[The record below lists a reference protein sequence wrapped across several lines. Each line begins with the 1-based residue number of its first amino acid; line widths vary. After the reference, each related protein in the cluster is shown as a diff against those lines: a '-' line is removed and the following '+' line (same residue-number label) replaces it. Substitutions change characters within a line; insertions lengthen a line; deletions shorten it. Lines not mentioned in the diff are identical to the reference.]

1 MWEVQAATSPLIHSR
16 FCVLNACALLS
27 TSEGIS

>member
-1 MWEVQAATSPLIHSR
+1 MCEVQALTSPLIQRR

-27 TSEGIS
+27 TSGGIS